1 MNKKD
6 LGKYQ
11 SISLEEMQ
19 ESLLGDLNEFDR
31 VCKEIGCTYFL
42 GYGTLLGAIRHDGFI
57 PWDDD
62 VDVWMFRK
70 DYEKFLKEAPGKLK
84 GNYFLQNVVTD
95 KHFKMLHVACKIR
108 NDNTTL
114 IEEWNKKYH
123 QGGFID
129 IFPLDYVGDNPEEFF
144 KLKKRCAFLQSL
156 KMRISFKELS
166 GVKKYIRIMLQLIFK
181 LVPARVIHNYIQS
194 KVELVREN
202 DKSSNPQVTT
212 GLDDILKDMY
222 TKEQFFPVKYHK
234 FGQAEFMIPND
245 PDAILKTLY
254 GDYMSLPDESQRIAH
269 GLFYGDKNYKAYE
282 GKDDNSAVIKTDNYT
297 TLSQ

>member
-19 ESLLGDLNEFDR
+19 ESLLGDLKEFDR

-70 DYEKFLKEAPGKLK
+70 DYEKFLQEAPGKLK

-114 IEEWNKKYH
+114 IEEWGKKYH

-166 GVKKYIRIMLQLIFK
+166 GVKRYIRIMLQLIFK
-181 LVPARVIHNYIQS
+181 LVPAKVIHNYIQS

-234 FGQAEFMIPND
+234 FGQAELMIPND
-245 PDAILKTLY
+245 SDAILKTLY
-254 GDYMSLPDESQRIAH
+254 GDYMSLPDESQRIPH

-282 GKDDNSAVIKTDNYT
+282 GKVDNYT
-297 TLSQ
+297 TIEVNNEISLGQ